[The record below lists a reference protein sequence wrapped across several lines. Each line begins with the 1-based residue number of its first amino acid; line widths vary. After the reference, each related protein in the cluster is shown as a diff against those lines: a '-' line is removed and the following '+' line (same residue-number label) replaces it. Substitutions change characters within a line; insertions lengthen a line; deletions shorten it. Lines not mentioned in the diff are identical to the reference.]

1 LKYPQPLVELV
12 RALARL
18 PGIGPKTAQ
27 RLGLFLALDKE
38 ASAEL
43 EHALASARE
52 RLGVCK
58 VCGNIAEGELCPIC
72 ADESRDR
79 SVIAVVE
86 TPADVF
92 AIEKSGE
99 FRGVYHV
106 LGGVLNPI
114 EGVGPEDLNIASLL
128 ERVDEGVREVLV
140 ATSMTVEGEATAAYL
155 GELLKDKGVRVTRP
169 AYGLPAGGSLEYV
182 DEVTLARALE
192 HRRPVGE

>member
-1 LKYPQPLVELV
+1 LKQPAALV
-12 RALARL
+12 ALARALSRL
-18 PGIGPKTAQ
+18 PGVGPKTAQ
-27 RLGLFLALDKE
+27 RLALTLALDKGL
-38 ASAEL
+38 AQEL
-43 EHALASARE
+43 EEALAESRT
-52 RLGVCK
+52 RLGVCR
-58 VCGNIAEGELCPIC
+58 VCGNLAEGELCPIC
-72 ADESRDR
+72 ADETRDR
-79 SVIAVVE
+79 SIIAVVE

-106 LGGVLNPI
+106 LGGALNPL
-114 EGVGPEDLNIASLL
+114 EGVGPDELNIEGLL
-128 ERVDEGVREVLV
+128 ARLEGVEEVLV

-182 DEVTLARALE
+182 DEVTLARALS

>member
-1 LKYPQPLVELV
+1 MKQPATLV
-12 RALARL
+12 ALARALSRL
-18 PGIGPKTAQ
+18 PGVGPKTAQ
-27 RLGLFLALDKE
+27 RLALTLALDKGL
-38 ASAEL
+38 AQEL
-43 EHALASARE
+43 EEALAESRT
-52 RLGVCK
+52 RLGICR
-58 VCGNIAEGELCPIC
+58 VCGNLAEGELCPIC
-72 ADESRDR
+72 ADETRDR
-79 SVIAVVE
+79 SIIAVVE

-106 LGGVLNPI
+106 LGGALNPL
-114 EGVGPEDLNIASLL
+114 EGVGPDELNIEGLL
-128 ERVDEGVREVLV
+128 ARLEGVEEVLV

-182 DEVTLARALE
+182 DEVTLARALS